1 MVISIPLDEIKAASQ
16 LQILV
21 GKIFAIPALKISAE
35 KNNLIFNYDFLGKEE
50 ETLIHQLI
58 YKIAFHFGH
67 KISYYLD
74 NEEFLFSYFYKN
86 KKQHIIVDKEF
97 LTLNDEEND
106 YTLITDE
113 LPDEGFYNNVKEMSD
128 VIFEDLIHKF
138 YQISI

>member
-21 GKIFAIPALKISAE
+21 SKIFAIPALNISAE
-35 KNNLIFNYDFLGKEE
+35 KNNLIFNYDLLGNEE

-58 YKIAFHFGH
+58 YKIAFHFGQ

-74 NEEFLFSYFYKN
+74 NEEFIFSYFYKD

-97 LTLNDEEND
+97 LTLNDEENE
-106 YTLITDE
+106 YILITDE
-113 LPDEGFYNNVKEMSD
+113 VPDEGFYNNIKEMSD

-138 YQISI
+138 YQTSF

>member
-21 GKIFAIPALKISAE
+21 SKIFAIPALNISAE

-58 YKIAFHFGH
+58 YKIAFHFGQ

-74 NEEFLFSYFYKN
+74 NEEFIFSYFYKD

-97 LTLNDEEND
+97 LTLNNEENE
-106 YTLITDE
+106 YILITDE
-113 LPDEGFYNNVKEMSD
+113 LSDEEFYNIKEMSD

-138 YQISI
+138 YQTSF